1 MRGAGPASD
10 PPSSLMKL
18 HAHRR
23 GGERKRSLSWELPEV
38 QYSVRGR
45 AWLSWGLMAVEP
57 LKGFSAGSISDQITL
72 KNNNTLKFG
81 G

>member
-10 PPSSLMKL
+10 PPSSLRKL
-18 HAHRR
+18 HG

-57 LKGFSAGSISDQITL
+57 LKGFSVGSISDQITL